1 MIIRIL
7 GEGQFVLNEA
17 DLAALNELDHEV
29 EAAALA
35 GDQDRLSRA
44 LSALI
49 GKVREAGRPVE
60 DDIAVDSDLILPDES
75 ATVADI
81 QKLLDDSSEYP
92 GLIPG

>member
-7 GEGQFVLNEA
+7 GEGQFVMDEA
-17 DLAALNELDHEV
+17 DLADLNTLDHEV
-29 EAAALA
+29 EAAAQA
-35 GDQDRLSRA
+35 GDQERLTRA

-49 GKVREAGRPVE
+49 AKVRESGRPVE
-60 DDIAVDSDLILPDES
+60 DDIAVESDLILPDET

-81 QKLLDDSSEYP
+81 QKLLDDAAEYP